1 MLHFRAPPVGLGLP
15 PSKLCLLPRRSNG
28 EISLLPRRV
37 GEDGLLPT
45 KEGRRSIIEPRGE
58 RRRQAFQRATFVGY
72 GSREVLATHTK
83 GGMTLGAKERG
94 LRGSTAVFGVT
105 TKVRGSR
112 DKLRQNLA

>member
-58 RRRQAFQRATFVGY
+58 ATISVSACYVGRLRESRCARKSQR
-72 GSREVLATHTK
+72 H
-83 GGMTLGAKERG
+83 
-94 LRGSTAVFGVT
+94 
-105 TKVRGSR
+105 
-112 DKLRQNLA
+112 

>member
-28 EISLLPRRV
+28 DISLLARRV

-58 RRRQAFQRATFVGY
+58 SDDKRF
-72 GSREVLATHTK
+72 SVLRLSVTGVARCSQVTEA
-83 GGMTLGAKERG
+83 LGAAGDLCR
-94 LRGSTAVFGVT
+94 
-105 TKVRGSR
+105 
-112 DKLRQNLA
+112 